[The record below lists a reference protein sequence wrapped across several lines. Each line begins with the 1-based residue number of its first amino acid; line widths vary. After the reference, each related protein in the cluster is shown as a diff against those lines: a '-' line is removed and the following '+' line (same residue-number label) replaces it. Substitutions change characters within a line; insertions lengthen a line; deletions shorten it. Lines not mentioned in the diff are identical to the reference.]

1 MRNTERLLGSLS
13 LFCHWVTTL
22 EDLNNALSAYG
33 DQNARDY
40 DRITIKE
47 QQTDFE
53 KKNIS
58 VHSFQGT
65 VTDHNNIY
73 ALNMILSIYYQ
84 HSSQE

>member
-1 MRNTERLLGSLS
+1 MRNTERLLGSLG

-33 DQNARDY
+33 HRNARDY

-47 QQTDFE
+47 QPGQQTDFE

-58 VHSFQGT
+58 VHSF
-65 VTDHNNIY
+65 
-73 ALNMILSIYYQ
+73 
-84 HSSQE
+84 